1 MKQMLF
7 GSPSGKQILM
17 LCIISQWQIL
27 LQKMEQVRAKSIL
40 TMIKNPLVFD
50 ATENTEEG

>member
-1 MKQMLF
+1 
-7 GSPSGKQILM
+7 M